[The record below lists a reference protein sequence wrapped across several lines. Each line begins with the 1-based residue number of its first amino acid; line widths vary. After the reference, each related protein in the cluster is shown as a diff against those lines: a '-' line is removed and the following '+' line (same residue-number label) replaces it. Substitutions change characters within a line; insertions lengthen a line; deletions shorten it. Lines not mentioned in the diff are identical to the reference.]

1 MTNVYIVILSAS
13 KNCIEPAALKAQANG
28 KNLFYDEEKQELIYK
43 GPLPAPTITFG
54 DSHAS

>member
-13 KNCIEPAALKAQANG
+13 KNHIEPEALRSQANG

-43 GPLPAPTITFG
+43 GPLPAPMVRV
-54 DSHAS
+54 